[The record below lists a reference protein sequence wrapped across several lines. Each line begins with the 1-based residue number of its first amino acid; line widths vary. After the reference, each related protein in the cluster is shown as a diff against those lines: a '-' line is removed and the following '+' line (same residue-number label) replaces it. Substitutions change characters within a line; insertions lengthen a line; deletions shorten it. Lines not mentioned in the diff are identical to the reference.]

1 MYSYKKHKRLVTS
14 IKVIRNIL
22 SLFLLLGRDYLK
34 LNFNV
39 FCKLR

>member
-1 MYSYKKHKRLVTS
+1 MYSYKNVNCLVTS

-22 SLFLLLGRDYLK
+22 SLFLLLERDYLK

-39 FCKLR
+39 FCKLH